1 MQGISDESFIKTQG
15 KGKQLNK
22 LIPHPYTNNYLGKCN
37 LCMDRT
43 SDRSRLS
50 CNHCTRWYREM
61 SFRFLSYVSRSQTV
75 LIKSDIYGSI
85 LPYECLF
92 VYSQRWFSVISSVH
106 KNLFILMYFLPACVS
121 GPPSFR
127 SLWTWKWGLRLLDIE
142 ILRWYHGEI
151 SPLIGGWLAMR
162 TVRLVI
168 IPLDAKL
175 P

>member
-22 LIPHPYTNNYLGKCN
+22 LIPYPYTNNYLGKCN

-50 CNHCTRWYREM
+50 SNHCTRWYREM
-61 SFRFLSYVSRSQTV
+61 SFRLLSYVPGSQTV

-92 VYSQRWFSVISSVH
+92 CLQSAVPISDGSAWSRLSIKTFLFWCTFYLHVYLGPQASV
-106 KNLFILMYFLPACVS
+106 LF
-121 GPPSFR
+121 
-127 SLWTWKWGLRLLDIE
+127 E
-142 ILRWYHGEI
+142 HG
-151 SPLIGGWLAMR
+151 SK
-162 TVRLVI
+162 
-168 IPLDAKL
+168 DCDC
-175 P
+175 

>member
-1 MQGISDESFIKTQG
+1 MLGISDESFIKTQG

-22 LIPHPYTNNYLGKCN
+22 LIPYPYTNNYLGKCN

-92 VYSQRWFSVISSVH
+92 VYSQQ
-106 KNLFILMYFLPACVS
+106 YQ
-121 GPPSFR
+121 
-127 SLWTWKWGLRLLDIE
+127 
-142 ILRWYHGEI
+142 
-151 SPLIGGWLAMR
+151 LAMVQR
-162 TVRLVI
+162 DLVC
-168 IPLDAKL
+168 A
-175 P
+175 

>member
-75 LIKSDIYGSI
+75 HIWQYTAL
-85 LPYECLF
+85 
-92 VYSQRWFSVISSVH
+92 
-106 KNLFILMYFLPACVS
+106 
-121 GPPSFR
+121 
-127 SLWTWKWGLRLLDIE
+127 
-142 ILRWYHGEI
+142 
-151 SPLIGGWLAMR
+151 
-162 TVRLVI
+162 
-168 IPLDAKL
+168 
-175 P
+175 